1 MTLAPLWLDSKRM
14 AWSLFKWNRFY
25 GTFYSKTLITTKPTS
40 NISSFGSLSVQIIS
54 CIIRLR
60 MALFV
65 SSKRFYR
72 MVRQYFRPCACR
84 VMAQKD
90 KASIRIQ
97 DRHCRYGSFPIGG
110 PQGHAVRNSNM
121 LDNYDGSWP
130 PWSDWVCLPEAEVAP
145 LALSRRAA
153 PAMDR
158 EYKDIFPSKRFPGQ
172 YIGLHKGC
180 HNPCHWCHTL
190 ASNLL
195 CKCNHDAKRC
205 HYTVAK
211 STKKGAS
218 LELGPSES
226 WLFGLRNSRGCTW
239 CQGQDWS

>member
-1 MTLAPLWLDSKRM
+1 MTLARLWLDSKRM
-14 AWSLFKWNRFY
+14 VWSLFRWNRFY

-97 DRHCRYGSFPIGG
+97 DRHYRYGSFPIGG

-158 EYKDIFPSKRFPGQ
+158 EYKDIFPSKRFPRTERDVKMTG
-172 YIGLHKGC
+172 ITNVSILSK
-180 HNPCHWCHTL
+180 HNTYLANTL
-190 ASNLL
+190 
-195 CKCNHDAKRC
+195 
-205 HYTVAK
+205 
-211 STKKGAS
+211 
-218 LELGPSES
+218 
-226 WLFGLRNSRGCTW
+226 GCTRVAIILAIGATHW
-239 CQGQDWS
+239 RVTYCANAITMQSVAITQWQNRQRKEQAWN